1 MREIQGS
8 SVLILGY
15 GREGQSTHRYIAT
28 KYPDIKV
35 GIADQKEEI
44 VPVTGSSVSLH
55 LGANYLS
62 AVSDY
67 ETIIRSPGISIQTL
81 ELQKALETG
90 KQITTETNLFLAK
103 APGIVIGVTGTKG
116 KSTTASLIAHILS
129 TSYQDVRLVGNI
141 GEPALDHLSGASND
155 TIFVAELSS
164 HQLEDVRY
172 SPHIA
177 VILNIVPE
185 HLDYYGDFERYM
197 QTKGNIVKFQK
208 NDDVVIF
215 NPSHEIIANICANIL
230 SKKMTFSTEEGVG
243 LTCFVKD
250 GQILIQEGDSIYPLV
265 SINELS
271 VKGRGNLEN
280 VLAATTTASVLKIPI
295 DKIQSAIE
303 DFAPLPHRLE
313 PAGEYKGIR
322 FYNDSLATIPEAV
335 INALEALGG
344 DVETLI
350 AGGFDRGLDFTIL
363 GQYLSERQLK
373 TIILFPETGQ
383 KLWTALCQFTPEG
396 KRPQKYEVKTMKA
409 AVQIAFQAT
418 TPSKI
423 CLLSP
428 GAPSFGIFKDYADR
442 GDTYKELIK
451 EMGRES

>member
-8 SVLILGY
+8 SILILGY

-44 VPVTGSSVSLH
+44 VPVVGSSVSLH
-55 LGANYLS
+55 LGANYLG

-90 KQITTETNLFLAK
+90 RQITSETNLFLAE
-103 APGIVIGVTGTKG
+103 APGMVIGITGTKG

-129 TSYQDVRLVGNI
+129 VYYQDIRLVGNI
-141 GEPALDHLSGASND
+141 EEPALDHLSGAND
-155 TIFVAELSS
+155 DTVFVAELSS
-164 HQLEDVRY
+164 HQLENVRY
-172 SPHIA
+172 SPHVA
-177 VILNIVPE
+177 VVLNIVPE
-185 HLDYYGDFERYM
+185 HLDYYGDFERYI
-197 QTKGNIVKFQK
+197 QAKGNIVKFQK
-208 NDDVVIF
+208 REDVVIF
-215 NPSHEIIANICANIL
+215 NPSHEVVTNICENAL
-230 SKKMTFSTEEGVG
+230 SQKVKFSTEEGDG
-243 LTCFVKD
+243 FMCFVKD
-250 GQILIQEGDSIYPLV
+250 GQILIREGDNVNPLI
-265 SINELS
+265 SINELP
-271 VKGRGNLEN
+271 VKGPGNLEN
-280 VLAATTTASVLKIPI
+280 VLAAATTASVLKIPI
-295 DKIQSAIE
+295 DKIQSAIM
-303 DFAPLPHRLE
+303 DFTPLNHRLE
-313 PAGEYKGIR
+313 PSGEYKGIK

-335 INALEALGG
+335 INAFEALGG

-363 GQYLSERQLK
+363 GQYLSGGQIK

-383 KLWTALCQFTPEG
+383 KLWSALCQFIPEG
-396 KRPQKYEVKTMKA
+396 VRPQKYEVRTMED
-409 AVQIAFQAT
+409 AVQIAFQVT
-418 TPSKI
+418 KPGKI

-442 GDTYKELIK
+442 GDTFKKLVKEIG
-451 EMGRES
+451 EES